1 MIVLNRVV
9 DSAAIELSKF
19 TKTWSDDV
27 HFYYNDLED
36 LYTVEISDNVP
47 VFIKHWSGVNDDAV
61 YLHIGSKILAIHGE
75 VTIK

>member
-1 MIVLNRVV
+1 MITLNHVV
-9 DSAAIELSKF
+9 PTAAVELSKL
-19 TKTWSDDV
+19 TKTWSDDM
-27 HFYYNDLED
+27 HYYYNDLED

-47 VFIKHWSGVNDDAV
+47 VFIKHWSGVGDDAV